1 MQYDLYGKN
10 TSARISDNDVVKLYL
25 QTREPAYFS
34 LLYDRYSGKVYRK
47 CISLLKDEGMAQDA
61 TQGIFMKIFINLAK
75 FSGKSKFSTWLY
87 SVTYNYCIDVI
98 RRTKKEKN
106 IFSDE
111 IESVPELIEEVDD
124 KELLQMKVSRL
135 KKVLDNIPSGDKAI
149 LLMKYQQDMSIKEIA
164 EILDKTENAIKMKI
178 KRAKHKAKLV
188 YSRLFPST
196 K

>member
-10 TSARISDNDVVKLYL
+10 TSVKISDGDAVNLYL
-25 QTREPAYFS
+25 QTSESAYFS
-34 LLYDRYSGKVYRK
+34 LLYDRYSDKVYRK
-47 CISLLKDEGMAQDA
+47 CISLLKDEALAQDA

-87 SVTYNYCIDVI
+87 SITYNFCIDYL
-98 RRTKKEKN
+98 RRIKKERN
-106 IFSDE
+106 LFSDE
-111 IESVPELIEEVDD
+111 IESVAEPIEEVED
-124 KELLQMKVSRL
+124 KELLEMKVSRL

-149 LLMKYQQDMSIKEIA
+149 LLMKYQEDMSIKEIA

-188 YSRLFPST
+188 YSQLFPSN
-196 K
+196 

>member
-10 TSARISDNDVVKLYL
+10 TSVKISDGDAVNLYL
-25 QTREPAYFS
+25 QTSESAYFS
-34 LLYDRYSGKVYRK
+34 LLYDRYSDKVYRK
-47 CISLLKDEGMAQDA
+47 CISLLKDEAMAKDA

-87 SVTYNYCIDVI
+87 SITYNYCIDYL
-98 RRTKKEKN
+98 RRIKKERN
-106 IFSDE
+106 LFSDE
-111 IESVPELIEEVDD
+111 IESVAEPIEEVED
-124 KELLQMKVSRL
+124 KELLEMKVSRL

-149 LLMKYQQDMSIKEIA
+149 LLMKYQEEMSIKEIA

-188 YSRLFPST
+188 YSQLFPSN
-196 K
+196 